1 MRRARRA
8 VLLLSAATAAWP
20 ALAQDQ
26 APFRAARGSIAAP
39 ALQDEIRPRVIA
51 AARARLADPACDR
64 SAVADSAFNGWS
76 GEPLAAAA
84 GPGQL
89 AQETAALR
97 RSSQETAALRRP
109 WEETWIVDLCGRIVD
124 VLLLFTP
131 GAQGLTVAIPAES
144 VHIRP

>member
-1 MRRARRA
+1 MRPARSAGLLLA
-8 VLLLSAATAAWP
+8 VLATVP
-20 ALAQDQ
+20 ALAQEQ

-76 GEPLAAAA
+76 GASVA
-84 GPGQL
+84 GADAPGRL
-89 AQETAALR
+89 SEDN
-97 RSSQETAALRRP
+97 AALRRP

-131 GAQGLTVAIPAES
+131 GAQAVTGAIPAES